1 LELLVNVYLFLE
13 FTINRPIDLLISVDK
28 KRTEAAMKRIGV
40 VGAGAW
46 GTALAVTAARAGGE
60 ATLWAREPEVVASIN
75 GRQENEMF
83 LPGIKLPDTVHAVND
98 LEAML
103 AQGALLMV
111 APAQYVGSTCEGLAS
126 AGLDDSL
133 PIVICSK
140 GIEQQS
146 LKLMSEVVAEHCPNP
161 LAILSGPTF
170 AIEVAKGLPASV
182 TLACG
187 DAALGRELARLI
199 VHPKFSVHHS
209 DDVIGPQICGAMKNV
224 IAIACGIVEGK
235 GLGESAKA
243 ALITEGVVEISQLCA
258 AKGGKPETAMG
269 LCGLGDLIL
278 TCNSHTSRNMSLGY
292 ALGQGETLD
301 KILGERK
308 SVAEGVA
315 SSNAVAG
322 LASQLGIRLRICGI
336 VDRIVRGDADG
347 DQMLLALVQG

>member
-1 LELLVNVYLFLE
+1 
-13 FTINRPIDLLISVDK
+13 
-28 KRTEAAMKRIGV
+28 MKRIGV

-46 GTALAVTAARAGGE
+46 GTALAITAARADSKV
-60 ATLWAREPEVVASIN
+60 TLWAREPEVVASIN
-75 GRQENEMF
+75 GRGVNEMF

-98 LEAML
+98 LDAML
-103 AQGALLMV
+103 TQDALLMV
-111 APAQYVGSTCEGLAS
+111 APAQYVGSTCEGLAA

-140 GIEQQS
+140 GIEQGS
-146 LKLMSEVVAEHCPNP
+146 LKLMSEVVSEHLPNS

-187 DAALGRELARLI
+187 EAALGRKIVRLV

-243 ALITEGVVEISQLCA
+243 ALITEGVTEITQLCV

-292 ALGQGETLD
+292 ALGQGKTLEE
-301 KILGERK
+301 ILSERV

-322 LASQLGIRLRICGI
+322 LAAQLGIRLRICGI
-336 VDRIVRGDADG
+336 VDQIVRGDAEG
-347 DQMLLALVQG
+347 DQILSALVQG

>member
-1 LELLVNVYLFLE
+1 
-13 FTINRPIDLLISVDK
+13 
-28 KRTEAAMKRIGV
+28 MKRVGV

-46 GTALAVTAARAGGE
+46 GTALAITAARAGSNV
-60 ATLWAREPEVVASIN
+60 TLWAREPEVVTSIN
-75 GRQENEMF
+75 GRGVNEMF
-83 LPGIKLPDTVHAVND
+83 LPGVKLPNTVQAVSD
-98 LEAML
+98 LGAML
-103 AQGALLMV
+103 AQDALLLV
-111 APAQYVGSTCEGLAS
+111 APAQYVRGTSEQLAS
-126 AGLDDSL
+126 NGLDGSL

-140 GIEQQS
+140 GIEQDS
-146 LKLMSEVVAEHCPNP
+146 LKLMSEVVAEHFPNP

-187 DAALGRELARLI
+187 DAALGQNLAQSV

-209 DDVIGPQICGAMKNV
+209 EDLIGPQICGAMKNV

-243 ALITEGVVEISQLCA
+243 ALITEGLAEISQLCV

-292 ALGQGETLD
+292 ALGQGKRLAE
-301 KILGERK
+301 ILSERR

-322 LASQLGIRLRICGI
+322 LAAQLGIRLRICGI

-347 DQMLLALVQG
+347 DQMLLVLVQN

>member
-1 LELLVNVYLFLE
+1 
-13 FTINRPIDLLISVDK
+13 
-28 KRTEAAMKRIGV
+28 MKRIGV

-46 GTALAVTAARAGGE
+46 GTALAVTAARAGCDV
-60 ATLWAREPEVVASIN
+60 TLWAREPEVVASIN
-75 GRQENEMF
+75 ERGINEMF
-83 LPGIKLPDTVHAVND
+83 LPGIKLPDTVHAVNG

-103 AQGALLMV
+103 AQDALLMV
-111 APAQYVGSTCEGLAS
+111 APAQYVGGTCKQLTS

-140 GIEQQS
+140 GIEQDS
-146 LKLMSEVVAEHCPNP
+146 LKLMSEVVAEYLPNP
-161 LAILSGPTF
+161 VAILSGPTF
-170 AIEVAKGLPASV
+170 AIEVAKGLPGSV
-182 TLACG
+182 TLACS
-187 DAALGRELARLI
+187 DPELGRELARLV

-243 ALITEGVVEISQLCA
+243 ALITEGLAEISQLCV

-322 LASQLGIRLRICGI
+322 LAAQLGIRLRICGI
-336 VDRIVRGDADG
+336 VDRIVRGDVDS
-347 DQMLLALVQG
+347 DRVVLALVQG

>member
-1 LELLVNVYLFLE
+1 
-13 FTINRPIDLLISVDK
+13 
-28 KRTEAAMKRIGV
+28 MKRVGV

-46 GTALAVTAARAGGE
+46 GTALAITAARAGSDV
-60 ATLWAREPEVVASIN
+60 TLWAREPEVVASIN
-75 GRQENEMF
+75 GRHENEMF
-83 LPGIKLPDTVHAVND
+83 LPGIKLPDVVHAVNN
-98 LEAML
+98 LEGML
-103 AQGALLMV
+103 AQDALLMV

-140 GIEQQS
+140 GIEQDS
-146 LKLMSEVVAEHCPNP
+146 LRLMSEVVAEHFPNP

-187 DAALGRELARLI
+187 DAALGQKIAQSV

-209 DDVIGPQICGAMKNV
+209 DDIIGPQICGAMKNV

-243 ALITEGVVEISQLCA
+243 ALITEGLAEISQLCV

-292 ALGQGETLD
+292 ALGQGKPLGD
-301 KILGERK
+301 ILSERV

-315 SSNAVAG
+315 SSNSVAG
-322 LASQLGIRLRICGI
+322 LAAQLGIRLRICGI
-336 VDRIVRGDADG
+336 VDRIVRGDADD
-347 DQMLLALVQG
+347 DQMLLALVQN

>member
-1 LELLVNVYLFLE
+1 
-13 FTINRPIDLLISVDK
+13 
-28 KRTEAAMKRIGV
+28 MKRVGV

-46 GTALAVTAARAGGE
+46 GTALAITAARAGSDV
-60 ATLWAREPEVVASIN
+60 TLWAREPEVVASIN
-75 GRQENEMF
+75 GRGVNEMF
-83 LPGIKLPDTVHAVND
+83 LPGVKLPDTLRAVND
-98 LEAML
+98 LAAML
-103 AQGALLMV
+103 TQDALLMV
-111 APAQYVGSTCEGLAS
+111 APAQFVRGTCERLAA
-126 AGLDDSL
+126 AGLDGSL

-146 LKLMSEVVAEHCPNP
+146 LKLMSEVIAEHFPNP
-161 LAILSGPTF
+161 LAVLSGPTF

-187 DAALGRELARLI
+187 DAVLGQQLARLV

-209 DDVIGPQICGAMKNV
+209 NDVVGPQICGPMKNV

-243 ALITEGVVEISQLCA
+243 ALIAEGLAEVSQLCV
-258 AKGGKPETAMG
+258 AKGGKPETAVG

-292 ALGQGETLD
+292 ALGQGKTLAE
-301 KILGERK
+301 ILSERR

-315 SSNAVAG
+315 SSDAVAR
-322 LASQLGIRLRICGI
+322 LAAQLGIRLRICET
-336 VDRIVRGDADG
+336 VDQIVRGEADV
-347 DQMLLALVQG
+347 DQAALVLVQG

>member
-1 LELLVNVYLFLE
+1 M
-13 FTINRPIDLLISVDK
+13 K
-28 KRTEAAMKRIGV
+28 KVGV

-46 GTALAVTAARAGGE
+46 GTALAITAARAGSDV
-60 ATLWAREPEVVASIN
+60 TLWAREPEVVASIN
-75 GRQENEMF
+75 GRGVNEMF
-83 LPGIKLPDTVHAVND
+83 LPGIKLPDTINAVND
-98 LEAML
+98 LDAML
-103 AQGALLMV
+103 AQDALLMV
-111 APAQYVGSTCEGLAS
+111 APAQYVGSTCEGLAA
-126 AGLDDSL
+126 AGLDNSL

-140 GIEQQS
+140 GIEQGS
-146 LKLMSEVVAEHCPNP
+146 LKLMSEVVSEHLPNS

-187 DAALGRELARLI
+187 EAALGRKIARLV

-243 ALITEGVVEISQLCA
+243 ALITEGVTEITQLCV

-292 ALGQGETLD
+292 ALGQGKTLEE
-301 KILGERK
+301 ILSERV

-322 LASQLGIRLRICGI
+322 LAAQLGIRLRICGI
-336 VDRIVRGDADG
+336 VNQIVRGDADG
-347 DQMLLALVQG
+347 DQMLWALVQG

>member
-1 LELLVNVYLFLE
+1 M
-13 FTINRPIDLLISVDK
+13 K
-28 KRTEAAMKRIGV
+28 KVGV

-46 GTALAVTAARAGGE
+46 GTALAVTAARAGSDV
-60 ATLWAREPEVVASIN
+60 TLWAREPEVVASIN
-75 GRQENEMF
+75 KRGVNEMF
-83 LPGIKLPDTVHAVND
+83 LPGIKMPDVVHAVND

-103 AQGALLMV
+103 AQNVLLMV
-111 APAQYVGSTCEGLAS
+111 VPAQYVGSTCEQLAS

-140 GIEQQS
+140 GIEQNS
-146 LKLMSEVVAEHCPNP
+146 LRLMSEVAAEYFPNP

-187 DAALGRELARLI
+187 DAALGQNLAQAV

-235 GLGESAKA
+235 GLGESGKA
-243 ALITEGVVEISQLCA
+243 ALITEGLAEISQLCV

-292 ALGQGETLD
+292 ALGQGETLEA
-301 KILGERK
+301 ILGERV

-322 LASQLGIRLRICGI
+322 LAAQLGVRLRICGI

-347 DQMLLALVQG
+347 DQMLLALVQN

>member
-1 LELLVNVYLFLE
+1 MPRLQLAALLVKN
-13 FTINRPIDLLISVDK
+13 DK
-28 KRTEAAMKRIGV
+28 KKTEAAMKRVGV

-46 GTALAVTAARAGGE
+46 GTALAITAARAGSTV
-60 ATLWAREPEVVASIN
+60 TLWALEPEVVVSIN
-75 GRQENEMF
+75 GGQENEMF
-83 LPGIKLPDTVHAVND
+83 LPGVKLPDTVHAVND

-103 AQGALLMV
+103 AQDALLMV
-111 APAQYVGSTCEGLAS
+111 APAQYVGITCEGLAS
-126 AGLDDSL
+126 AGVDNSL

-146 LKLMSEVVAEHCPNP
+146 LKLMSEVVVEHFSNP

-182 TLACG
+182 TLACS
-187 DAALGRELARLI
+187 DIVLGQKIAQLV

-243 ALITEGVVEISQLCA
+243 ALITEGLAEINQLCV

-292 ALGQGETLD
+292 ALGQGKTLEE
-301 KILGERK
+301 ILSDRV

-322 LASQLGIRLRICGI
+322 LAAQLGIRLRICGI
-336 VDRIVRGDADG
+336 VDRIVRGDAEG

>member
-1 LELLVNVYLFLE
+1 M
-13 FTINRPIDLLISVDK
+13 K
-28 KRTEAAMKRIGV
+28 KVGV

-46 GTALAVTAARAGGE
+46 GTALAITAARAGSDV
-60 ATLWAREPEVVASIN
+60 TLWAREPEVVASIN
-75 GRQENEMF
+75 GRGVNEMF
-83 LPGIKLPDTVHAVND
+83 LPGIKLPDTVYAVND
-98 LEAML
+98 LDAML
-103 AQGALLMV
+103 AQDALLMV
-111 APAQYVGSTCEGLAS
+111 APAQYVGSTCEGLAA

-140 GIEQQS
+140 GIEQGS
-146 LKLMSEVVAEHCPNP
+146 LKLMSEVVSEHLPNS

-187 DAALGRELARLI
+187 DAALGRKIARLV

-243 ALITEGVVEISQLCA
+243 ALITEGVTEITQLCV

-292 ALGQGETLD
+292 ALGQGKTLEE
-301 KILGERK
+301 ILSERV

-322 LASQLGIRLRICGI
+322 LAAQLGIRLRICGI
-336 VDRIVRGDADG
+336 VNQIVRGDAEG
-347 DQMLLALVQG
+347 DQMLWALVQG

>member
-1 LELLVNVYLFLE
+1 
-13 FTINRPIDLLISVDK
+13 
-28 KRTEAAMKRIGV
+28 MKRVGV

-46 GTALAVTAARAGGE
+46 GTALAITAARAGSE
-60 ATLWAREPEVVASIN
+60 VTLWAREPEVVASIN
-75 GRQENEMF
+75 GRGVNEMF
-83 LPGIKLPDTVHAVND
+83 LPGINLPGTIHAVND
-98 LEAML
+98 LDAML
-103 AQGALLMV
+103 SQDALLIV

-126 AGLDDSL
+126 AGLDNSL
-133 PIVICSK
+133 PIIICSK
-140 GIEQQS
+140 GIEQDS
-146 LKLMSEVVAEHCPNP
+146 LKLMSEVMAEHFPNP

-187 DAALGRELARLI
+187 DTALGQKLARLV
-199 VHPKFSVHHS
+199 VHPKFNVHHS
-209 DDVIGPQICGAMKNV
+209 NDVIGPQICGAMKNV

-243 ALITEGVVEISQLCA
+243 ALITEGLAEISQLCV

-292 ALGQGETLD
+292 ALGQGKALAE
-301 KILGERK
+301 ILNERV

-322 LASQLGIRLRICGI
+322 VGSPIGHSA
-336 VDRIVRGDADG
+336 ADLW
-347 DQMLLALVQG
+347 DC

>member
-1 LELLVNVYLFLE
+1 M
-13 FTINRPIDLLISVDK
+13 K
-28 KRTEAAMKRIGV
+28 KVGV

-46 GTALAVTAARAGGE
+46 GTALAITAARAGSDV
-60 ATLWAREPEVVASIN
+60 TLWAREPEVVASIN
-75 GRQENEMF
+75 GRGENEMF
-83 LPGIKLPDTVHAVND
+83 LPGVKLPDTVHAVND

-103 AQGALLMV
+103 AQDALLMV

-140 GIEQQS
+140 GIEQDS
-146 LKLMSEVVAEHCPNP
+146 LRLMSEVVAEHFPNP

-187 DAALGRELARLI
+187 GGSLGQNLAQLI

-209 DDVIGPQICGAMKNV
+209 DDIIGPQICGAMKNV

-243 ALITEGVVEISQLCA
+243 ALITEGLAEISQLCVA
-258 AKGGKPETAMG
+258 AGGKSETAMG

-292 ALGQGETLD
+292 ALGQGKTLAE
-301 KILGERK
+301 ILSERV

-322 LASQLGIRLRICGI
+322 LAAQLGIRLRICGI
-336 VDRIVRGDADG
+336 VDRIVRGDADD
-347 DQMLLALVQG
+347 DQMLLTLVQN

>member
-1 LELLVNVYLFLE
+1 M
-13 FTINRPIDLLISVDK
+13 K
-28 KRTEAAMKRIGV
+28 KVGV

-46 GTALAVTAARAGGE
+46 GTALAITAARAGSDV
-60 ATLWAREPEVVASIN
+60 TLWAREPEVVASIN

-83 LPGIKLPDTVHAVND
+83 LPNIKLPDNIRAVNN
-98 LEAML
+98 LETML
-103 AQGALLMV
+103 AQDALLMV

-126 AGLDDSL
+126 AGLDDTL

-140 GIEQQS
+140 GIEQDS
-146 LKLMSEVVAEHCPNP
+146 LRLMSEVVTERLPNP
-161 LAILSGPTF
+161 LAVLSGPTF
-170 AIEVAKGLPASV
+170 AIEVAKGMPASV
-182 TLACG
+182 TFACG
-187 DAALGRELARLI
+187 DGALGQKLAELV
-199 VHPKFSVHHS
+199 VHPKFGVYHS

-243 ALITEGVVEISQLCA
+243 ALITEGLAEINQLCV

-292 ALGQGETLD
+292 ALGQGKTL
-301 KILGERK
+301 KEILSERV

-322 LASQLGIRLRICGI
+322 LAAQLGIRLRICGI

>member
-1 LELLVNVYLFLE
+1 
-13 FTINRPIDLLISVDK
+13 
-28 KRTEAAMKRIGV
+28 MKRVGV

-46 GTALAVTAARAGGE
+46 GTALAVTAARAGSE
-60 ATLWAREPEVVASIN
+60 VILWALEPEVVASIN
-75 GRQENEMF
+75 ERGINEMF
-83 LPGIKLPDTVHAVND
+83 LPDVKLPDTLHAVND
-98 LEAML
+98 LAAML
-103 AQGALLMV
+103 AQDALLMV
-111 APAQYVGSTCEGLAS
+111 APAQFVRSTCEALAS
-126 AGLDDSL
+126 AGLDGSL

-146 LKLMSEVVAEHCPNP
+146 LKLMSEVIAEHFPNP
-161 LAILSGPTF
+161 LAVLSGPTF

-187 DAALGRELARLI
+187 DIALGQRLARLV

-209 DDVIGPQICGAMKNV
+209 DDVIGPQICGPMKNV

-243 ALITEGVVEISQLCA
+243 ALIAEGLAEVSQLCV
-258 AKGGKPETAMG
+258 AKGGKSETAAG

-292 ALGQGETLD
+292 ALGQGKMLAE
-301 KILGERK
+301 ILSERR

-315 SSNAVAG
+315 SSDAVAR
-322 LASQLGIRLRICGI
+322 LAAQLGIRLRICET
-336 VDRIVRGDADG
+336 VDQIVRGEADV
-347 DQMLLALVQG
+347 DQAALALVQS

>member
-1 LELLVNVYLFLE
+1 
-13 FTINRPIDLLISVDK
+13 
-28 KRTEAAMKRIGV
+28 MKRVGV

-46 GTALAVTAARAGGE
+46 GTALAITAARAGSE
-60 ATLWAREPEVVASIN
+60 VTLWAREPEVVASIN
-75 GRQENEMF
+75 GRGVNEMF
-83 LPGIKLPDTVHAVND
+83 LPGVKLPDTIHAVND

-103 AQGALLMV
+103 AQDALLMV

-126 AGLDDSL
+126 AGLDSSL

-140 GIEQQS
+140 GIEQDS
-146 LKLMSEVVAEHCPNP
+146 LKLMSEVVAEHFPNP

-170 AIEVAKGLPASV
+170 AIEVAKGLPALV

-187 DAALGRELARLI
+187 DGYLGQKIAQLV

-209 DDVIGPQICGAMKNV
+209 DDIIGPQICGAMKNV

-243 ALITEGVVEISQLCA
+243 ALITEGLAEISQLCV

-292 ALGQGETLD
+292 ALGQGKTLAD
-301 KILGERK
+301 ILSERV

-322 LASQLGIRLRICGI
+322 LAAQLDIRLRICGI
-336 VDRIVRGDADG
+336 VERIIRGEADV
-347 DQMLLALVQG
+347 DQAALALVQS

>member
-1 LELLVNVYLFLE
+1 
-13 FTINRPIDLLISVDK
+13 
-28 KRTEAAMKRIGV
+28 MKRVGV

-46 GTALAVTAARAGGE
+46 GTALAITAARAGGE
-60 ATLWAREPEVVASIN
+60 VTLWAREPEVVASIN
-75 GRQENEMF
+75 ERGINEMF
-83 LPGIKLPDTVHAVND
+83 LPGIKLPDTLHAVND

-103 AQGALLMV
+103 AQDALLMV

-146 LKLMSEVVAEHCPNP
+146 LKLMSEVVSEHFPNP

-182 TLACG
+182 TLACE
-187 DAALGRELARLI
+187 DAALGRKLAQLV
-199 VHPKFSVHHS
+199 VHPKFGIHHS

-243 ALITEGVVEISQLCA
+243 ALITEGLAEISQLCV

-292 ALGQGETLD
+292 ALGQGKALED
-301 KILGERK
+301 ILSERV

-322 LASQLGIRLRICGI
+322 LAAQLRIQLRICGI
-336 VDRIVRGDADG
+336 VDRIVRGDEDV
-347 DQMLLALVQG
+347 DQVVLALVQN

>member
-1 LELLVNVYLFLE
+1 
-13 FTINRPIDLLISVDK
+13 
-28 KRTEAAMKRIGV
+28 MKRIGV

-46 GTALAVTAARAGGE
+46 GTALAITAARAGCDV
-60 ATLWAREPEVVASIN
+60 TLWAREPEVVASIN

-103 AQGALLMV
+103 AQDALLMV

-140 GIEQQS
+140 GIEQDS
-146 LKLMSEVVAEHCPNP
+146 LKLMSEVVAEYLPNP
-161 LAILSGPTF
+161 VAILSGPTF
-170 AIEVAKGLPASV
+170 AIEVAKGLPGSV

-187 DAALGRELARLI
+187 DAALGRELAQLV
-199 VHPKFSVHHS
+199 VHPKFGVHHS

-243 ALITEGVVEISQLCA
+243 ALITEGLAEISQLCI

-322 LASQLGIRLRICGI
+322 LAAQLGIRLRICGI
-336 VDRIVRGDADG
+336 VDRIVGGDVDD
-347 DQMLLALVQG
+347 DQMLLALVQD

>member
-1 LELLVNVYLFLE
+1 
-13 FTINRPIDLLISVDK
+13 
-28 KRTEAAMKRIGV
+28 MKRVGV

-46 GTALAVTAARAGGE
+46 GTALAITAARAGNIV
-60 ATLWAREPEVVASIN
+60 TLWALEPEVVASIN

-83 LPGIKLPDTVHAVND
+83 LPDIKLPDTVHAVND

-103 AQGALLMV
+103 AQDALLMV

-140 GIEQQS
+140 GIEQNS
-146 LKLMSEVVAEHCPNP
+146 LKLMSEVVAEYFPNP

-187 DAALGRELARLI
+187 DVALGQNLAQLV

-209 DDVIGPQICGAMKNV
+209 DDMIGPQICGAMKNV

-243 ALITEGVVEISQLCA
+243 ALITEGLAEISQLCV

-292 ALGQGETLD
+292 ALGQGKTLED
-301 KILGERK
+301 ILSERV

-322 LASQLGIRLRICGI
+322 LADQLGIRLRICGI
-336 VDRIVRGDADG
+336 VDRIMRGEVDG
-347 DQMLLALVQG
+347 DQVVLALVQN

>member
-1 LELLVNVYLFLE
+1 
-13 FTINRPIDLLISVDK
+13 
-28 KRTEAAMKRIGV
+28 MKRVGV

-46 GTALAVTAARAGGE
+46 GTALAITAARAGGE
-60 ATLWAREPEVVASIN
+60 VTLWAREPEVVASIN
-75 GRQENEMF
+75 ERGINEMF
-83 LPGIKLPDTVHAVND
+83 LPGIKLPDTLHAVND
-98 LEAML
+98 LEGML
-103 AQGALLMV
+103 AQDALLMV

-146 LKLMSEVVAEHCPNP
+146 LKLMSEVVSEHFPNP

-182 TLACG
+182 TLACE
-187 DAALGRELARLI
+187 DAALGRKLAQLV
-199 VHPKFSVHHS
+199 VHPKFGIHHS

-243 ALITEGVVEISQLCA
+243 ALITEGLAEISQLCV

-292 ALGQGETLD
+292 ALGQGKALED
-301 KILGERK
+301 ILSERV

-322 LASQLGIRLRICGI
+322 LAAQLGIRLRICGI
-336 VDRIVRGDADG
+336 VDRIVRGEVEG
-347 DQMLLALVQG
+347 DQVIFALVQN

>member
-1 LELLVNVYLFLE
+1 
-13 FTINRPIDLLISVDK
+13 
-28 KRTEAAMKRIGV
+28 MKRVGV

-46 GTALAVTAARAGGE
+46 GTALAITAARAGSE
-60 ATLWAREPEVVASIN
+60 VTLWAREPEVVASIN
-75 GRQENEMF
+75 GWQVNEMF
-83 LPGIKLPDTVHAVND
+83 LPVIELPDTIHAVND
-98 LEAML
+98 LDAML
-103 AQGALLMV
+103 AQDALLMV
-111 APAQYVGSTCEGLAS
+111 APAQYVRGTCEGLAS
-126 AGLDDSL
+126 DGLDNSL
-133 PIVICSK
+133 PMVICSK

-146 LKLMSEVVAEHCPNP
+146 LKLMSEVVVEHLPNP

-187 DAALGRELARLI
+187 EPELGRKLARL
-199 VHPKFSVHHS
+199 VTHPKFSVHHS
-209 DDVIGPQICGAMKNV
+209 DDVIGPQICGPMKNV

-243 ALITEGVVEISQLCA
+243 ALIAEGLAEISQLCV

-292 ALGQGETLD
+292 ALGQGKTLEE
-301 KILGERK
+301 ILSERL

-315 SSNAVAG
+315 SSNAVTE
-322 LASQLGIRLRICGI
+322 LAAQLGIRLRICGI
-336 VDRIVRGDADG
+336 VDQIVRGEADV
-347 DQMLLALVQG
+347 DRVALALVQS

>member
-1 LELLVNVYLFLE
+1 
-13 FTINRPIDLLISVDK
+13 
-28 KRTEAAMKRIGV
+28 MKRIGV

-46 GTALAVTAARAGGE
+46 GTALAVTAARAGSE
-60 ATLWAREPEVVASIN
+60 VTLWAREPEVVASVN

-103 AQGALLMV
+103 AQDALLMV

-146 LKLMSEVVAEHCPNP
+146 LKLMSEVLAEYLPNP
-161 LAILSGPTF
+161 VAILSGPTF

-187 DAALGRELARLI
+187 DAALGRELAQLI

-336 VDRIVRGDADG
+336 VDRIVQGDADG
-347 DQMLLALVQG
+347 DQMLLALVQS

>member
-1 LELLVNVYLFLE
+1 
-13 FTINRPIDLLISVDK
+13 
-28 KRTEAAMKRIGV
+28 MKRVGV

-46 GTALAVTAARAGGE
+46 GTALAVTAARAGNE
-60 ATLWAREPEVVASIN
+60 VTLWAREPEVVTSIN
-75 GRQENEMF
+75 ERGVNEMF

-103 AQGALLMV
+103 AQDALLMV
-111 APAQYVGSTCEGLAS
+111 APAQYVGSTCKQLAS

-146 LKLMSEVVAEHCPNP
+146 LKLMSEVAAEHFPNP

-170 AIEVAKGLPASV
+170 AAEVAKGLPASV

-187 DAALGRELARLI
+187 DAALGRELARLV

-209 DDVIGPQICGAMKNV
+209 DDVIGPQICGALKNV
-224 IAIACGIVEGK
+224 IAIACGVVEGK
-235 GLGESAKA
+235 GLGESAKVV
-243 ALITEGVVEISQLCA
+243 LIAEGLAEISQLCV

-292 ALGQGETLD
+292 ALGQGETLEE
-301 KILGERK
+301 ILRERR

-322 LASQLGIRLRICGI
+322 LAAQLGIQLRICGI
-336 VDRIVRGDADG
+336 VNQIVRGDVDV
-347 DQMLLALVQG
+347 DQVVLALVQG

>member
-1 LELLVNVYLFLE
+1 M
-13 FTINRPIDLLISVDK
+13 K
-28 KRTEAAMKRIGV
+28 KVGV

-46 GTALAVTAARAGGE
+46 GTALAITAARAGSDV
-60 ATLWAREPEVVASIN
+60 TLWAREPEVVASIN
-75 GRQENEMF
+75 GQQVNEMF
-83 LPGIKLPDTVHAVND
+83 LPGIELPSTVHAVND

-103 AQGALLMV
+103 AQDALLMV
-111 APAQYVGSTCEGLAS
+111 APAQYARSTCRQLAS
-126 AGLDDSL
+126 AGLDDSP

-140 GIEQQS
+140 GIEQDS
-146 LKLMSEVVAEHCPNP
+146 LKLMSEVAAEHFPNP
-161 LAILSGPTF
+161 LAVLSGPTF

-187 DAALGRELARLI
+187 DAALGRKLAQFV
-199 VHPKFSVHHS
+199 VHPKFGVHHS
-209 DDVIGPQICGAMKNV
+209 EDVIGPQICGAMKNV

-235 GLGESAKA
+235 GLGENAKA
-243 ALITEGVVEISQLCA
+243 ALITEGLAEISQLCV

-292 ALGQGETLD
+292 ALGQGKTLEA
-301 KILGERK
+301 ILSERV

-322 LASQLGIRLRICGI
+322 LAAQLGIRLRICGI

-347 DQMLLALVQG
+347 DQMLLALVQN

>member
-1 LELLVNVYLFLE
+1 
-13 FTINRPIDLLISVDK
+13 
-28 KRTEAAMKRIGV
+28 MKRVGV

-46 GTALAVTAARAGGE
+46 GTALAITAARAGSDV
-60 ATLWAREPEVVASIN
+60 TLWAREPDVVASIN
-75 GRQENEMF
+75 GREENEMF

-103 AQGALLMV
+103 AQDALLMV

-140 GIEQQS
+140 GIEQDS
-146 LKLMSEVVAEHCPNP
+146 LKLMSEVVAEHFPNP

-187 DAALGRELARLI
+187 DATLGQNLAQLV

-209 DDVIGPQICGAMKNV
+209 DDIIGPQICGAMKNV
-224 IAIACGIVEGK
+224 IAIACGIIEGK

-243 ALITEGVVEISQLCA
+243 ALITEGLAEISQLCVA
-258 AKGGKPETAMG
+258 TGGKSETAMG

-292 ALGQGETLD
+292 ALGQGKTLEA
-301 KILGERK
+301 ILSERV

-322 LASQLGIRLRICGI
+322 LAAQLGIRLRICGI
-336 VDRIVRGDADG
+336 VDRIIRGEADG
-347 DQMLLALVQG
+347 DQMPLALVQG

>member
-1 LELLVNVYLFLE
+1 
-13 FTINRPIDLLISVDK
+13 
-28 KRTEAAMKRIGV
+28 MKRVGV

-46 GTALAVTAARAGGE
+46 GTALAMTAARAGSDV
-60 ATLWAREPEVVASIN
+60 TLWALEPEVVVSIN
-75 GRQENEMF
+75 ERGINEMF
-83 LPGIKLPDTVHAVND
+83 LPGVKLPDTLRAVND
-98 LEAML
+98 LETML
-103 AQGALLMV
+103 AQDALLMV
-111 APAQYVGSTCEGLAS
+111 APAQYVGATCERLTS

-146 LKLMSEVVAEHCPNP
+146 LKLMSEVIAEQFPNP
-161 LAILSGPTF
+161 LAVLSGPTF

-182 TLACG
+182 TFACG
-187 DAALGRELARLI
+187 DVALGRELARLI

-224 IAIACGIVEGK
+224 IAIACGIIEGK

-243 ALITEGVVEISQLCA
+243 ALIAEGLAEVSQLCV

-292 ALGQGETLD
+292 ALGQGKTLEE
-301 KILGERK
+301 ILSERV

-315 SSNAVAG
+315 SSNSVAG
-322 LASQLGIRLRICGI
+322 LAAQLGIRLRICGI
-336 VDRIVRGDADG
+336 VNQIVRGEANV
-347 DQMLLALVQG
+347 DQAALALVQG

>member
-1 LELLVNVYLFLE
+1 L
-13 FTINRPIDLLISVDK
+13 IDDGTK
-28 KRTEAAMKRIGV
+28 KVKITMKRIGV

-46 GTALAVTAARAGGE
+46 GTALAITAARAGCDV
-60 ATLWAREPEVVASIN
+60 TLWAREPEVVASIN

-243 ALITEGVVEISQLCA
+243 ALITEGLAEISQLCA

>member
-1 LELLVNVYLFLE
+1 
-13 FTINRPIDLLISVDK
+13 
-28 KRTEAAMKRIGV
+28 MKRVGV

-60 ATLWAREPEVVASIN
+60 VTLWALEPEVVASIN
-75 GRQENEMF
+75 ERGVNEMF
-83 LPGIKLPDTVHAVND
+83 LPGVKLPDTLHAVND
-98 LEAML
+98 LAAML
-103 AQGALLMV
+103 TQDALLMV
-111 APAQYVGSTCEGLAS
+111 APAQFVRGTCERLAL

-146 LKLMSEVVAEHCPNP
+146 LKLMSEVIAEHFSNP
-161 LAILSGPTF
+161 LAVLSGPTF

-187 DAALGRELARLI
+187 DVVLGAKLARLV

-209 DDVIGPQICGAMKNV
+209 DDVIGPQICGPMKNV

-243 ALITEGVVEISQLCA
+243 ALIAEGLAEVSQLCV
-258 AKGGKPETAMG
+258 AKGGKPETAAG

-292 ALGQGETLD
+292 ALGQGKLLAE
-301 KILGERK
+301 ILSERV

-315 SSNAVAG
+315 SSDAVAR
-322 LASQLGIRLRICGI
+322 LAAQLGIRLRICET
-336 VDRIVRGDADG
+336 VDQIVRGEADV
-347 DQMLLALVQG
+347 DQAALTLVQS

>member
-1 LELLVNVYLFLE
+1 
-13 FTINRPIDLLISVDK
+13 
-28 KRTEAAMKRIGV
+28 MKRIGV

-46 GTALAVTAARAGGE
+46 GTALAVTAARAGCDV
-60 ATLWAREPEVVASIN
+60 TLWAREPEVVASIN

-83 LPGIKLPDTVHAVND
+83 LPGIKLPDTVHAAND
-98 LEAML
+98 LETML
-103 AQGALLMV
+103 AQEALLMV
-111 APAQYVGSTCEGLAS
+111 APAQYVGGTCKQLAS

-140 GIEQQS
+140 GIEQDS
-146 LKLMSEVVAEHCPNP
+146 LKLMSEVVAEYLPNP
-161 LAILSGPTF
+161 VAILSGPTF
-170 AIEVAKGLPASV
+170 AIEVAKGLPGSV

-187 DAALGRELARLI
+187 DTALGRELARLV

-243 ALITEGVVEISQLCA
+243 ALITEGLAEISQLCV

-322 LASQLGIRLRICGI
+322 LAAQLGIRLRICGI
-336 VDRIVRGDADG
+336 VDRIVRGDVDG
-347 DQMLLALVQG
+347 DRVVLALVQG